1 VSNIRGRKMRV
12 VEIVRVDTRGRIT
25 LPLSLRESF
34 GIVEG
39 MHVMLIGDID
49 KYEIRILPFAD
60 PEAELIEIQITMVDK
75 PGSLAEVATILAKH
89 KIDLLTSQSRT
100 LRRGRTAEWFF
111 IADISNRTIDID
123 ELCNIIADTDS
134 AEKAVYRKLE

>member
-1 VSNIRGRKMRV
+1 MRV

-25 LPLSLRESF
+25 LPSSLRDSF
-34 GIVEG
+34 GVVEG
-39 MHVMLIGDID
+39 MHVMLIGELD

-60 PEAELIEIQITMVDK
+60 PEAELIEIQITMIDK
-75 PGSLAEVATILAKH
+75 PGSLAEVAKILADH

-111 IADISNRTIDID
+111 IADISNRTLDIN
-123 ELCNIIADTDS
+123 ELCNIIGDTDS
-134 AEKAVYRKLE
+134 AEKAVYKKIQ